1 MSGASIS
8 RPLLQSI
15 EKSSLTGH
23 LILAKHL
30 LLCDTAPMTR
40 RKSSSPIRPIPDN
53 HTQPISLKRLAEH
66 LGLSSATVSIVMN
79 RKPLSDMIPE
89 ETKKRIWDAAHQFK
103 YRPNIIAKS
112 LRQQRTYSIGVL
124 LPEFSDGY
132 SALVLSGI
140 EDYLLQKGY
149 AWLAASH
156 RHKDEL
162 IQEYPHLL
170 YTRAVEGLI
179 TVDTPYNENLPF
191 PVVSVSGHRETEG
204 VTNIILNHERAAEL
218 AIGHLYELGHRQIAF
233 IKGQSFSSDT
243 AVRWQSIRKVCKRLG
258 FTPDSEL
265 TAQLEGI
272 SPSPEPGYA
281 AAKQLLATGSRFT
294 AIFAFNDVS
303 AIGAIRALQEAGLHV
318 PDDVSVVGFD
328 DIYGAAFHI
337 PALTTIRQ
345 PLVKM
350 GSLAAETLVARIA
363 SAETASA
370 TVEVEPELVV
380 RESTAPPRTSRSVAF
395 V

>member
-1 MSGASIS
+1 
-8 RPLLQSI
+8 
-15 EKSSLTGH
+15 
-23 LILAKHL
+23 
-30 LLCDTAPMTR
+30 MTR
-40 RKSSSPIRPIPDN
+40 RKSSSPVRPLPDDHN
-53 HTQPISLKRLAEH
+53 QPISLKRLAEH

-79 RKPLSDMIPE
+79 RTPLSDMIPE
-89 ETKKRIWDAAHQFK
+89 ETKQRIWEAAHRFK

-140 EDYLLQKGY
+140 EDYLLLKGY

-156 RHKDEL
+156 RHKEDL

-179 TVDTPYNENLPF
+179 TVDTPYNQSLPF
-191 PVVSVSGHRETEG
+191 PVVSVSGHRQIEG
-204 VTNIILNHERAAEL
+204 VTNIVLNHERAAEL
-218 AIGHLYELGHRQIAF
+218 AIGHLHDLGHRQIAF

-258 FTPDSEL
+258 FTPEPDL
-265 TAQLEGI
+265 TAQMEGI
-272 SPSPEPGYA
+272 SPSPEVGYA
-281 AAKQLLATGSRFT
+281 AAKRILATGSHFT
-294 AIFAFNDVS
+294 ALFAFNDVS
-303 AIGAIRALQEAGLHV
+303 AIGAIRAMQEVGLHV
-318 PDDVSVVGFD
+318 PEDVSVVGFD

-363 SAETASA
+363 SSEPSSDM
-370 TVEVEPELVV
+370 VEVEPELIV
-380 RESTAPPRTSRSVAF
+380 RESTAPPRSARRASTL
-395 V
+395 